1 MTLTGT
7 LLTPSDA
14 EEAQLQALI
23 DTVKRTNPDKAK
35 HETTFDLDDLLTHLL
50 EDDEAKSHVATR
62 NNFACKDERARARGR
77 AIVTLKLHSLF
88 RSDCCRWMQRGVL
101 FDDPTVQTDKSS
113 SYWGP
118 MSTLDDGTSCP
129 EFVRLLLTQTKSSN
143 TAEHIIYSLK
153 SEPALC
159 PVAALFTYVSM
170 HKKLKDIVSPIDKT
184 ESIFLSVTKQ
194 QGFYR
199 PIGTAQPVAKD
210 TKAIMEAAGIDMEKF
225 TSHSLRCSTAS
236 RLLEKGVP
244 ELNIIHHA
252 RWSGTSVFRKFY
264 ERANL
269 KQISTMDLLTQR
281 ANSPTSSPSRH
292 TTNEEETTTTAA
304 VPAAVTPAVTGV
316 PPLPPRINIRGPKG
330 GALRVPNMA
339 IIKGIPC
346 HCSGCDEPDDHTMV
360 WCRQCN
366 IHMHASCFVCAPSE
380 IESLHQSAEG
390 WYCDECE

>member
-1 MTLTGT
+1 
-7 LLTPSDA
+7 
-14 EEAQLQALI
+14 
-23 DTVKRTNPDKAK
+23 
-35 HETTFDLDDLLTHLL
+35 
-50 EDDEAKSHVATR
+50 
-62 NNFACKDERARARGR
+62 
-77 AIVTLKLHSLF
+77 
-88 RSDCCRWMQRGVL
+88 MQRGVL
-101 FDDPTVQTDKSS
+101 YDDPTVQTDKSS

-118 MSTLDDGTSCP
+118 MSTLDDGTICP

-264 ERANL
+264 ESWR
-269 KQISTMDLLTQR
+269 
-281 ANSPTSSPSRH
+281 
-292 TTNEEETTTTAA
+292 
-304 VPAAVTPAVTGV
+304 GV
-316 PPLPPRINIRGPKG
+316 PSAFGFCSLIKKHSSAI
-330 GALRVPNMA
+330 LR
-339 IIKGIPC
+339 
-346 HCSGCDEPDDHTMV
+346 
-360 WCRQCN
+360 
-366 IHMHASCFVCAPSE
+366 
-380 IESLHQSAEG
+380 
-390 WYCDECE
+390 